1 MSKSIFLMSVDNQ
14 KLLLNFEKTVKK
26 KIKTKKLSQ
35 FKIPSSIKKI
45 KNISVWGL
53 NSTLENQRLWKKIKE
68 GDIILFLKDK
78 KYFCRCKVI
87 ERFDSLEIA
96 KKFWVN
102 EIFGQTRN
110 LLIFID
116 QIEPI
121 NLDFYASIPIF
132 VNPTMPESYRFP
144 IIKIDSGRQKIL
156 VNTFGDMERAVDF
169 LCGNTKTDFD
179 YPEEE
184 IEIEIKEV
192 MTKIRKGQ
200 EKFRKIILDN
210 YFSRCA
216 VCSISEVDLLQASHI
231 IPVNQKQVM
240 GSIRNG
246 ICLCALHHLMF
257 DKGYFSFD
265 DNHKIIIAEEKFSTK
280 NLLTKMKYF
289 KKIGKS
295 KIEPSIDFLQMHR
308 ARFGIS

>member
-1 MSKSIFLMSVDNQ
+1 MSKSIFLISIDNQ

-26 KIKTKKLSQ
+26 KITTKKLNQ

-45 KNISVWGL
+45 KNISMWGL
-53 NSTLENQRLWKKIKE
+53 NSTLENERLWKKINK
-68 GDIILFLKDK
+68 GDVLLFLKNK
-78 KYFCRCKVI
+78 KYFCKCKVL
-87 ERFDSLEIA
+87 EKFDSSEISR
-96 KKFWVN
+96 KFWADEV
-102 EIFGQTRN
+102 FGQTRN

-121 NLDFYASIPIF
+121 NLDFDASIPIF
-132 VNPTMPESYRFP
+132 VNPAMPESYRFP
-144 IIKIDSGRQKIL
+144 IIEIDYERQKIL
-156 VNTFGDMERAVDF
+156 LDTFGDVERAADF
-169 LCGNTKTDFD
+169 LCGSIETD

-184 IEIEIKEV
+184 IDMEIKEV
-192 MTKIRKGQ
+192 MMKIRKGQ

-216 VCSISEVDLLQASHI
+216 ICSISEADLLQASHI
-231 IPVNQKQVM
+231 IPVSQKQMM
-240 GSIRNG
+240 GSIING

-280 NLLTKMKYF
+280 NLLTKMKHF
-289 KKIGKS
+289 KKMGKS
-295 KIEPSIDFLQMHR
+295 RIKPSIDFLRIHR

>member
-1 MSKSIFLMSVDNQ
+1 M
-14 KLLLNFEKTVKK
+14 
-26 KIKTKKLSQ
+26 
-35 FKIPSSIKKI
+35 
-45 KNISVWGL
+45 
-53 NSTLENQRLWKKIKE
+53 
-68 GDIILFLKDK
+68 
-78 KYFCRCKVI
+78 
-87 ERFDSLEIA
+87 EIA
-96 KKFWVN
+96 KKFWAN

-121 NLDFYASIPIF
+121 SLDFDAPIPIF
-132 VNPTMPESYRFP
+132 VNPAMPESYRFP

-156 VNTFGDMERAVDF
+156 VNTFGDMARAVDF
-169 LCGNTKTDFD
+169 LCGNTKTDFN

-231 IPVNQKQVM
+231 ISVNQKQVM
-240 GSIRNG
+240 
-246 ICLCALHHLMF
+246 
-257 DKGYFSFD
+257 
-265 DNHKIIIAEEKFSTK
+265 
-280 NLLTKMKYF
+280 
-289 KKIGKS
+289 
-295 KIEPSIDFLQMHR
+295 
-308 ARFGIS
+308 